1 MSGDWGT
8 GCFLSC
14 LVPAALHPQPRL
26 AQGSDRFATTPHFV
40 FPKTN
45 SFHTRTD
52 GQGPT
57 SASSHPPLPHH
68 HLRGL
73 ASPLESS
80 LQVGVGAACPFLS
93 SCPREGMGMITT
105 GLFGISTS
113 QHSLPHTG
121 RRTER
126 KRGGPPAPWVRLGAW
141 RAPWAEPP
149 PVHQVEG
156 SLSCPSEA
164 CWGQEGRLLPLGLR
178 VCLLRG
184 NLWAPLKWQRDD

>member
-121 RRTER
+121 RRDGKEEGWSTRTLGEAGGLEGPVGR
-126 KRGGPPAPWVRLGAW
+126 ATASPSGRGF
-141 RAPWAEPP
+141 
-149 PVHQVEG
+149 PV
-156 SLSCPSEA
+156 
-164 CWGQEGRLLPLGLR
+164 LP
-178 VCLLRG
+178 
-184 NLWAPLKWQRDD
+184 K